1 MNYENMTAG
10 EWRSNKIP
18 SGVSGGFVV
27 YGAKGEEEIF
37 FADRNVIELFG
48 CNNIEEFRQHT
59 ANSFKGMVHPEDLDR
74 VESDIHSQTYSNS
87 GRHDYV
93 RYRIITKQGACR
105 YVEDFG
111 HLLHSDDGSSY
122 YYVFISRVEQA
133 EYEDHASGIHASV
146 NVRKANK
153 LIDSLTGLLN
163 IDAFNEESRVSLL
176 DPKHPSTVIVFDILG
191 LRDIN
196 HMLGHDEGN
205 ARICSLAES
214 IKSHMP
220 NSSVVYRGDEAEL
233 IAVCHARDERSLMD
247 NIMAAANSGKGP
259 VLFGIGSTG
268 YSAVTAV
275 SKDGTL
281 LSALKEAQLDLEI
294 KKMLNVKSY
303 RSHALASLV
312 RALEEVDA
320 DTEAHVQR
328 TMKTG
333 LALGRR
339 IGLTDSQLS
348 LLQLLCLL
356 HDIGKIAVP
365 LEILNKP
372 GRLTTEEWAVL
383 RSHPA
388 KGYQIAMSND
398 ELKPLADMILYH
410 HERWDGKGYPAGLA
424 KEEIPLL
431 SRMIA
436 IVDAYDAMVNDRS
449 YRKGMSPERA
459 KKQISDNAGKQ
470 FDPYLAAE
478 FLTLLEEDPTL
489 ALGSKTD
496 SEEVQV
502 FEQGASDI
510 SGDGMTKPVAY
521 SKYFLD
527 YDNVIIEAD
536 PSFEALTGY
545 SLDEAV
551 GRMSQFDLIPESER
565 AYYIEQVQRQFI
577 EGDIAYLRHPLQ
589 RKDGTVVEVICNG
602 ARYFD
607 SSVRAFKSKILVFE
621 VK

>member
-1 MNYENMTAG
+1 MRAG
-10 EWRSNKIP
+10 AWRANSIP

-27 YGAKGEEEIF
+27 YSAKGEEEIF

-48 CNNIEEFRQHT
+48 CKNIEEFRQHT
-59 ANSFKGMVHPEDLDR
+59 GNSFKGMVHPEDIDR
-74 VESDIHSQTYSNS
+74 VESDIHSQTFSNS

-111 HLLHSDDGSSY
+111 HLLRADDGSSY

-133 EYEDHASGIHASV
+133 EYEDQEVGISAGMKV
-146 NVRKANK
+146 LKANK
-153 LIDSLTGLLN
+153 MIDSLTGLLN
-163 IDAFNEESRVSLL
+163 IDAFNEESRVTTP
-176 DPKHPSTVIVFDILG
+176 DPEHPSTVVVFDILG

-196 HMLGHDEGN
+196 HMLGHAEGN
-205 ARICSLAES
+205 ARICALAES
-214 IKSHMP
+214 VKAHMP
-220 NSSVVYRGDEAEL
+220 NSSVIYRGEEAEL
-233 IAVCHARDERSLMD
+233 IAVCRARDERSLMD

-268 YSAVTAV
+268 YSAVSGV
-275 SKDGTL
+275 SKDGSL
-281 LSALKEAQLDLEI
+281 QSALEEAQLDLKI

-303 RSHALASLV
+303 RSNSLTSLV
-312 RALEEVDA
+312 TALEEVDS

-348 LLQLLCLL
+348 FLQLLCLL

-372 GRLTTEEWAVL
+372 GRLTGEEWAVL

-398 ELKPLADMILYH
+398 ELRPIAEMILCH
-410 HERWDGKGYPAGLA
+410 HERWDGKGYPAGLS

-431 SRMIA
+431 SRIIA

-449 YRKGMSPERA
+449 YRKGMLPDRA
-459 KKQISDNAGKQ
+459 KKQIGDNAGKQ
-470 FDPYLAAE
+470 FDPYLASE
-478 FLTLLEEDPTL
+478 FLILLEEDPSL

-502 FEQGASDI
+502 FESGSSDF

-521 SKYFLD
+521 SKYFLN

-536 PSFEALTGY
+536 SSFEALTGY
-545 SLDEAV
+545 SPDEAL

-565 AYYIEQVQRQFI
+565 AYYIEQVQRQFV
-577 EGDIAYLRHPLQ
+577 EGDIAYLRHPIQ

-607 SSVRAFKSKILVFE
+607 SSVRAFRSKILVFE
-621 VK
+621 I